1 MLWIYRL
8 FSTCLIWFD
17 DYVPSCACTMLGDVE
32 LMYPFLLVFCCT
44 GSFLLSLSC
53 CDFKA
58 NAMFPGVSRFS
69 LLLLIAER
77 KNGVSG
83 TFQGMD

>member
-1 MLWIYRL
+1 
-8 FSTCLIWFD
+8 
-17 DYVPSCACTMLGDVE
+17 MLGDVRAD
-32 LMYPFLLVFCCT
+32 LPVPACLLLH

-83 TFQGMD
+83 TFQGMDRVWTVSDLRKKGS